1 MEETVAA
8 TRDRWPAADGA
19 LARWGL
25 RLAPALIALFISV
38 TLTVAALVFE
48 TPYVGWDT
56 RAYYDALRSSD
67 PYAGAAVGDIG
78 SFLYPPPFLQVLGPA
93 GQLPWPVF
101 LFGWTTLLAAVV
113 VGLLIR
119 VPRRYRVAW
128 PVLIVLGGADVWA
141 GNINLL
147 LALGAMAGM
156 TYPVAWAG
164 LALTKVTPG
173 IGALWLGFRGRW
185 AEFGLAV
192 LVTGVLA
199 ALSFVAAPSLWGD
212 WLAIVFNETPN
223 GPYATAFPVPL
234 AVRLPVAVGILWIA
248 ARSDRPWLVPIAC
261 MAALPVI
268 WFNGLSMLVAAAAL
282 LPDGERAV
290 TENRLAGGAEPAVGL
305 D

>member
-8 TRDRWPAADGA
+8 TRDRWPAADSA
-19 LARWGL
+19 TARWGL
-25 RLAPALIALFISV
+25 RLAPALITLFISV
-38 TLTVAALVFE
+38 TLTVAALAFE

-113 VGLLIR
+113 VGFLIR
-119 VPRRYRVAW
+119 VPRRYRIAW

-147 LALGAMAGM
+147 LAAGAIAGM
-156 TYPVAWAG
+156 TYPAAWAG

-185 AEFGLAV
+185 PEFGLAV
-192 LVTGVLA
+192 LVTGILA
-199 ALSFVAAPSLWGD
+199 ALSFVAAPALWGD
-212 WLAIVFNETPN
+212 WLAIVFSESPN

-234 AVRLPVAVGILWIA
+234 AIRLPLAIGLLWIA
-248 ARSDRPWLVPIAC
+248 ARSDRSWLVPIAC

-282 LPDGERAV
+282 LPDGQR
-290 TENRLAGGAEPAVGL
+290 RAEPAPSVAPARPSA
-305 D
+305 